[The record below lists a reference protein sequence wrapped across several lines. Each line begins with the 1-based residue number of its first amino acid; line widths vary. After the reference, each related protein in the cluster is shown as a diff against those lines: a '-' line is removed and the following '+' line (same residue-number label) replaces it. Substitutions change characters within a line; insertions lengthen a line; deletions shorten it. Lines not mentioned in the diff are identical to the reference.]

1 MSKYKTITFFIILS
15 LLSSLLISAAPADLV
30 RLTIQNKSNDLVTLR
45 MEGPQFYYLT
55 VRAGE
60 TRVFTPQRGEYS
72 AKLYTCGLFVNQ
84 ELDLST
90 SQTIV
95 VPACGTKAFTS
106 DNTGAI
112 DAGQLIKIV
121 RVHFTNKT
129 DKNLVLILRGPGEYV
144 FYIRKG
150 ETKTYTIPKGDYK
163 AQQYGCPTV
172 KEFNYYAS
180 AHLET
185 NLICEPYK

>member
-1 MSKYKTITFFIILS
+1 MSKHKTITFFIILS
-15 LLSSLLISAAPADLV
+15 LLSALLISASPADLV

-45 MEGPQFYYLT
+45 MEGTQFYYLT
-55 VRAGE
+55 VRPGE

-72 AKLYTCGLFVNQ
+72 AKLYTCGLFVNK

-163 AQQYGCPTV
+163 AEQYGCPKV
-172 KEFNYYAS
+172 KEFNYFAS

-185 NLICEPYK
+185 NLICEPY